1 MAAPCGSPA
10 VPHLRWYYG
19 VVRLLVH
26 LFPLASGLPWRSV
39 PPMVRRRWG
48 SSPGFL
54 GNPFGSMPRAR
65 DSGDPGA
72 TSHYRSFRVLPSALL
87 TASASRPAE
96 FSELNL
102 RGLLPC
108 CVRFAP
114 TSRPVNGNTHYR
126 PARSLW
132 PGGTYTRW
140 IPIRSFTVSSS
151 VPPLPSFPSA
161 ITMSAMSST
170 IRAHD
175 GMHSETERHF
185 ALVDGL
191 RVSNRARSQSFGS
204 GTQSDPVISSI
215 TYCITCQAT
224 SHPHGALFSPTQLF
238 SVPAIFPDLIC
249 GSSVEIVVSIIDN
262 G

>member
-1 MAAPCGSPA
+1 MFPSADTSPCSPLPSSGYRGRSLRKPCGSPPSQ
-10 VPHLRWYYG
+10 VLRG
-19 VVRLLVH
+19 RKTARPS
-26 LFPLASGLPWRSV
+26 FPIASGLPWRSV

-161 ITMSAMSST
+161 MTMSAMSST

-185 ALVDGL
+185 ALDEIAQANHGSLLIV
-191 RVSNRARSQSFGS
+191 RVRNSVR
-204 GTQSDPVISSI
+204 P
-215 TYCITCQAT
+215 
-224 SHPHGALFSPTQLF
+224 SHLF
-238 SVPAIFPDLIC
+238 DH
-249 GSSVEIVVSIIDN
+249 
-262 G
+262 